1 MKYTIDDFVKMITN
15 SKNEIEARDI
25 VAKIII
31 ETQADPGLAEEGM
44 KYVNDLFAWS
54 TMNDKLDNHSELN

>member
-1 MKYTIDDFVKMITN
+1 MKYTINDFVKMITN
-15 SKNEIEARDI
+15 TKDEIEARGI

-31 ETQADPGLAEEGM
+31 ETQADHELAEEGM

-54 TMNDKLDNHSELN
+54 TINDKLDNHSELN

>member
-31 ETQADPGLAEEGM
+31 ETQADPELAEEGM